1 MLSVNLMNDY
11 KKTTE
16 VLAPVGNEEMLYA
29 AVRAGADAVY
39 LGAKDFNARR
49 NADNFSDSALKAA
62 IDYCHIRGVSV
73 YLTLN
78 IQLKD
83 SELQK
88 ALKLSANAYNM
99 GIDALIIAD
108 LGLAAL
114 LHRKLPLLPLH
125 ASTQMTVCHKSALLP
140 LKRLGFVRVVAAR
153 EMSEKELYEL
163 CSEAKKLDM
172 EIEVFVHGALCM
184 CMSGQC
190 LLSALLGGRS
200 GNRGLCAGPCRL
212 PFGDSFGNEYT
223 LSLKD
228 LSLLQHIDSLKEM
241 GVASLKIEGRM
252 KRSEYVAA
260 ATAAFRSMVDNG
272 CVDDRLKSCLEN
284 VFSRSGFTD
293 GYFTQKT
300 GKAMFGIRTKED
312 ANLSVDTYPVLHE
325 MVRHERQSVPIR
337 IYAQIKKDAPVK
349 ITVSD
354 SKNTSEVSG
363 EVAEQAI
370 NRPITEEWVE
380 GQLTKLG
387 TTPYY
392 ADRIHIDLDHGLMV
406 KASHLNELR
415 RKACALL
422 DEMRSRVERKTEHPF
437 YIPETAES
445 RTKKRSLWVS
455 LKDLSLLPEDLSA
468 ISAVLLPIEKNHD
481 LSLLPDGITAIAD
494 IARAG
499 LFGNALEERLQKAK
513 QQGFKAVL
521 VQNIGHIEAAKKSEL
536 TLIAGQGINVFSSKT
551 LITLKNMGIE
561 NAVLSPELTTSEI
574 NKISPHIET
583 VCFAYGR
590 LPLMLTKNCPASFEG
605 CKGCNSDRFLTDR
618 KNVQLPVKCRMG
630 YSELLGDRP
639 VWLADRLDEFS
650 TDAFLLYFTD
660 ESKER
665 IAQVIELYKN
675 NSPADVSFTRGMYY
689 RGVE

>member
-1 MLSVNLMNDY
+1 MKYCKNIPEILS
-11 KKTTE
+11 
-16 VLAPVGNEEMLYA
+16 PVGNEEMLYA

-39 LGAKDFNARR
+39 LGAKNFNARR
-49 NADNFSDSALKAA
+49 NADNFSSSSLKAA

-83 SELQK
+83 SELQR
-88 ALKLSANAYNM
+88 ALELSVNAYNM

-114 LHRKLPLLPLH
+114 LHKKLPFLPLH
-125 ASTQMTVCHKSALLP
+125 ASTQMTVCNKSALLP
-140 LKRLGFVRVVAAR
+140 LKKLGFVRVVAAR

-163 CSEAKKLDM
+163 CDEAKKLNM

-212 PFGDSFGNEYT
+212 PYSDSFGNKYT

-228 LSLLQHIDSLKEM
+228 LSLLDYVDRLKEM

-260 ATAAFRSMVDNG
+260 ATASFRSMVDKG
-272 CVDDRLKSCLEN
+272 YVDPSLKGCLEN

-293 GYFTQKT
+293 GYFTEKT
-300 GKAMFGIRTKED
+300 GKEMFGIRTKDD
-312 ANLSVDTYPVLHE
+312 AALSPDTYPTLHE
-325 MVRHERQSVPIR
+325 IIRFERSSVPIK
-337 IYAQIKKDAPVK
+337 IYAEINEAAPVK
-349 ITVSD
+349 IIFSD
-354 SKNTSEVSG
+354 GEHTAEVTG
-363 EVAEQAI
+363 AVPEKAI

-392 ADRIHIDLDHGLMV
+392 AENIQVSVGDGLMIR
-406 KASHLNELR
+406 ASLLNEMR
-415 RKACALL
+415 RNACAVL
-422 DEMRSRVERKTEHPF
+422 DEMRSKVIRKPETPF
-437 YIPETAES
+437 YIPEVAE
-445 RTKKRSLWVS
+445 KKPTTQSFWIYLN
-455 LKDLSLLPEDLSA
+455 DLSLLPEDLSK

-481 LSLLPDGITAIAD
+481 LSLLPHSITAIAD
-494 IARAG
+494 ISRAG
-499 LFGNALEERLQKAK
+499 LFSNALEERLKKAK
-513 QQGFKAVL
+513 EQGFTAVL
-521 VQNIGHIEAAKKSEL
+521 VQNIGHIEAAKKSGL
-536 TLIAGQGINVFSSKT
+536 TLIAGQGMNIFSSRT
-551 LITLKNMGIE
+551 LLTLKDTGFKG
-561 NAVLSPELTTSEI
+561 AVLSPELTASEI
-574 NKISPHIET
+574 NKIVPHTET
-583 VCFAYGR
+583 VLFAYGR

-605 CKGCNSDRFLTDR
+605 CKNCNGDRFLTDR
-618 KNVQLPVKCRMG
+618 KGIRFPIRCRMG
-630 YSELLGDRP
+630 YSELLCDRP
-639 VWLADRLDEFS
+639 VWLADRQKEFS
-650 TDAFLLYFTD
+650 VDAFLLYFTD

-665 IAQVIELYKN
+665 IAQIIKAYKN
-675 NSPADVSFTRGMYY
+675 NTPADIPFTRGMYY

>member
-11 KKTTE
+11 KNATE

-49 NADNFSDSALKAA
+49 NADNFSDSSLKAA
-62 IDYCHIRGVSV
+62 IDYCHIRGVRV

-83 SELQK
+83 SELQR
-88 ALKLSANAYNM
+88 ALELSANAYNM

-114 LHRKLPLLPLH
+114 LRKKLPFLPLH
-125 ASTQMTVCHKSALLP
+125 ASTQMTVCHKSALTT
-140 LKRLGFVRVVAAR
+140 LKKLGFVRVVAAR
-153 EMSEKELYEL
+153 EMSEKELREL
-163 CSEAKKLDM
+163 CDEARRLDM

-212 PFGDSFGNEYT
+212 PYSDSFGNEYT

-228 LSLLQHIDSLKEM
+228 LSLLDYVDRLKEM

-260 ATAAFRSMVDNG
+260 ATASFRSMVDKG
-272 CVDDRLKSCLEN
+272 YVDPSLKSCLEN

-293 GYFTQKT
+293 GYFTEKT
-300 GKAMFGIRTKED
+300 GKDMFGIRTKD
-312 ANLSVDTYPVLHE
+312 DVTLSPDTYPTLHE
-325 MVRHERQSVPIR
+325 MIRFERSSVPIK
-337 IYAQIKKDAPVK
+337 IYAEINETAPVK
-349 ITVSD
+349 IIFSD
-354 SKNTSEVSG
+354 GEHTAEVTG
-363 EVAEQAI
+363 AVPEKAI
-370 NRPITEEWVE
+370 NRPITKEWVE
-380 GQLTKLG
+380 GQLIKLG

-392 ADRIHIDLDHGLMV
+392 AENIQISVSDGLMV
-406 KASHLNELR
+406 RASLLNEMR
-415 RKACALL
+415 RNACAVL
-422 DEMRSRVERKTEHPF
+422 DEMRSRVTRKEEHPL
-437 YIPETAES
+437 YIPEETNK
-445 RTKKRSLWVS
+445 TKSNTSLWV
-455 LKDLSLLPEDLSA
+455 KVDDISLLPEDLTG

-481 LSLLPDGITAIAD
+481 LSLLPKSITAVAD

-499 LFGNALEERLQKAK
+499 LFGASLEDRLKKAK
-513 QQGFKAVL
+513 EQGFKAAL
-521 VQNIGHIEAAKKSEL
+521 VQNIGHIEAAKKSGMSI
-536 TLIAGQGINVFSSKT
+536 IAGQGMNVFSSKT
-551 LITLKNMGIE
+551 LLTLKDMGIE
-561 NAVLSPELTTSEI
+561 SALLSPELTAAEI
-574 NKISPHIET
+574 NKIIPHSET
-583 VCFAYGR
+583 VLFAYGR

-605 CKGCNSDRFLTDR
+605 CKNCKGDRVLTDR
-618 KNVQLPVKCRMG
+618 KGIKLPVQCRMG
-630 YSELLGDRP
+630 YSELLCDRP
-639 VWLADRLDEFS
+639 VWLAERQNEFS
-650 TDAFLLYFTD
+650 VDAFLLYFTD

-665 IAQVIELYKN
+665 IAEVISSYKN
-675 NSPADVSFTRGMYY
+675 STPADITFTRGMYY